1 MIIALH
7 DCFCVLAIERTGCLL
22 VCYGNHGQLTW
33 SLTLPQQEYS
43 ECINLVGTYI
53 CVCKAGYYKAMNE
66 SGSCEAC
73 PAGTYMNMTGGT
85 ACLVCPADTP
95 FSAPGAAGCLEDDLF
110 RQCFSQTFSLEGMQR
125 VS

>member
-1 MIIALH
+1 MELDLASAG
-7 DCFCVLAIERTGCLL
+7 VLR
-22 VCYGNHGQLTW
+22 VYQLGGD
-33 SLTLPQQEYS
+33 
-43 ECINLVGTYI
+43 VHR
-53 CVCKAGYYKAMNE
+53 VCKAGYYKAMNE

-110 RQCFSQTFSLEGMQR
+110 RQCFSHTFSLEGMQR
-125 VS
+125 V